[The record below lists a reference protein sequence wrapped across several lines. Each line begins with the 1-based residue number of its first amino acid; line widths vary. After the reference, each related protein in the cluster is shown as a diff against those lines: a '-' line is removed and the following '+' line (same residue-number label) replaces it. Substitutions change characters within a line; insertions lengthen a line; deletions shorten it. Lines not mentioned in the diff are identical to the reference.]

1 MIDFTYFDHKG
12 SLDEYDVLLTV
23 LAYFDIYLAKQVAR
37 LLFIEEDELVGIL
50 KYHTD
55 HKDIKQFIDYA
66 EMNKDNF
73 FSEYLDYLGNDF
85 INKDDIINI
94 ISFA

>member
-23 LAYFDIYLAKQVAR
+23 LAYFDIHLAKQVSK
-37 LLFIEEDELVGIL
+37 LLFIEEDELVSIL
-50 KYHTD
+50 RYHND
-55 HKDIKQFIDYA
+55 HKDIKQFIHCA
-66 EMNKDNF
+66 EENKDRF

-85 INKDDIINI
+85 INKDDIIRLI
-94 ISFA
+94 RLV